1 MKFRMA
7 ENSLFAILLRSPW
20 WISLAIALGVGT
32 LAMVALPEAYAP
44 YGAFGAA
51 PFAVIACMAGWRQLR
66 APSSKRV
73 TETLDAV
80 REMSWNEFSAA
91 VEEAFVADGCTVKR
105 LDLPAADFEA
115 VKVTRVALV
124 SSKRWKV
131 ARPGIKPLQD
141 LVAAARA
148 READECIFITAG
160 ELTDNAAKYAAEH
173 RMRLLSGTALVQWLG
188 ASAKARKASARSAA

>member
-20 WISLAIALGVGT
+20 WISLAIALGVAA
-32 LAMVALPEAYAP
+32 LAMLALPAAYAP

-51 PFAVIACMAGWRQLR
+51 PFAVIACMAGWKQLR
-66 APSSKRV
+66 APSDKRV

-80 REMSWNEFSAA
+80 RAMSWSEFSVA
-91 VEEAFVADGCTVKR
+91 VEEAFRADGCTVKR
-105 LDLPAADFEA
+105 LDTPAADFEA
-115 VKVTRVALV
+115 VKATRVALV

-160 ELTDNAAKYAAEH
+160 ELTDQAAKFAADH
-173 RMRLLSGTALVQWLG
+173 RMRLLAGTALVQWLG
-188 ASAKARKASARSAA
+188 ASAKARKASARSPG